1 MKQHTIF
8 KLYYSYKCWTCA
20 KLCEAFMFLIENIYS
35 TDYVICP
42 PVHAFSFHVTIVH
55 FTYYAYVSPHDISL
69 IKFKVKY

>member
-1 MKQHTIF
+1 MDNTHTYFI
-8 KLYYSYKCWTCA
+8 LY
-20 KLCEAFMFLIENIYS
+20 YS

-69 IKFKVKY
+69 TKFKVKY